1 MQTLLFRS
9 LVFFITGLLTASPS
23 FAKSPSEEKRKK
35 ELFCLAQNIYFE
47 AQGEPAGGQ
56 LAVALVTMNR
66 VKSKR
71 YPGTVCGVVWQHRQ
85 FSWTH
90 DGKSD
95 HPSDRRAWSR
105 ARQIA
110 SFMLNKYFT
119 LPERSRKALD
129 ITNGA
134 KHYYAPLLANPYWA
148 KVKVVT
154 REIGGHVFL
163 REKFRG
169 ETIENS

>member
-1 MQTLLFRS
+1 MRVLVLQSLIILLVGM
-9 LVFFITGLLTASPS
+9 LTTGTG
-23 FAKSPSEEKRKK
+23 FAGPLSDSIKKK
-35 ELFCLAQNIYFE
+35 ELHCLAQNIYFE
-47 AQGEPAGGQ
+47 AQGEPSGGQ

-66 VKSKR
+66 VKNKR
-71 YPGTVCGVVWQHRQ
+71 YPNTVCGVVWQRRQ

-95 HPSDRRAWSR
+95 RPRDRLAWYR

-110 SFMLNKYFT
+110 KFMYNKYFK
-119 LPERSRKALD
+119 LPEKSRLALD

-134 KHYYAPLLANPYWA
+134 LHYYAPDLANPYWA

-163 REKFRG
+163 REKYRR
-169 ETIENS
+169 EHSENS

>member
-1 MQTLLFRS
+1 MRVLLFWS
-9 LVFFITGLLTASPS
+9 LVFFVVSMLASSPIH
-23 FAKSPSEEKRKK
+23 AKSPSEMKK
-35 ELFCLAQNIYFE
+35 ELRCLAQNVYFE
-47 AQGEPAGGQ
+47 AQGEPSSGQ

-71 YPGTVCGVVWQHRQ
+71 YPSTVCGVVWQRRQ

-95 HPSDRRAWSR
+95 RPRDRRAWGH

-110 SFMLNKYFT
+110 NFIYHKYFN
-119 LPERSRKALD
+119 LPERSRAALD

-134 KHYYAPLLANPYWA
+134 LHYYAPGLANPYWA

-163 REKFRG
+163 RERLRR
-169 ETIENS
+169 EQRENS